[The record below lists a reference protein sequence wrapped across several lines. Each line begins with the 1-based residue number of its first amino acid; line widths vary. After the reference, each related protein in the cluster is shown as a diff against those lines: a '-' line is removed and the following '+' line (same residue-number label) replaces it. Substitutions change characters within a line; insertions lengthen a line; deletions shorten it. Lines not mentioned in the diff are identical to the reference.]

1 MGKEDTQ
8 ASISTEEKKPWHA
21 PELTPVGLVGDV
33 LQGGTGKVTV
43 IVGDPGE
50 SQKVPSMDM

>member
-8 ASISTEEKKPWHA
+8 PAGRTEEKKPWHP
-21 PELTPVGLVGDV
+21 PELTPVGSVSDV

-50 SQKVPSMDM
+50 PQKVPSMDM